1 MARPIRIEFPGAYY
15 HVVARG
21 NERKEVFRTDADREL
36 FLKTLAQML
45 QQFGT
50 VLHCYCLMPNHY
62 HLILQTPRGNLSR
75 AMAWLQTS
83 YTIRYNRKH
92 KRYGHLFQGRY
103 KAHLIEADSY
113 ARHLINYIHLN
124 PVRPRDRNVPIPPER
139 LETLN
144 TYCWSSHREYAGR
157 RKTRWLNLDW
167 LSYWAPRP
175 RQAHRFYQR
184 EIHEWFG
191 RTMPNPWAQL
201 RGGLV
206 LGGEKL
212 WDRVTDLIGDKKGSD
227 EIKWKRHHDQEEV
240 QEILK
245 KIATKQKDE
254 RLLMWIQVRLGGQRR
269 VDVARKFG
277 YKDGSAVTHII
288 NRLEKKA
295 ELD

>member
-1 MARPIRIEFPGAYY
+1 M
-15 HVVARG
+15 
-21 NERKEVFRTDADREL
+21 
-36 FLKTLAQML
+36 
-45 QQFGT
+45 
-50 VLHCYCLMPNHY
+50 
-62 HLILQTPRGNLSR
+62 
-75 AMAWLQTS
+75 
-83 YTIRYNRKH
+83 
-92 KRYGHLFQGRY
+92 
-103 KAHLIEADSY
+103 
-113 ARHLINYIHLN
+113 
-124 PVRPRDRNVPIPPER
+124 
-139 LETLN
+139 
-144 TYCWSSHREYAGR
+144 
-157 RKTRWLNLDW
+157 
-167 LSYWAPRP
+167 
-175 RQAHRFYQR
+175 
-184 EIHEWFG
+184 
-191 RTMPNPWAQL
+191 
-201 RGGLV
+201 